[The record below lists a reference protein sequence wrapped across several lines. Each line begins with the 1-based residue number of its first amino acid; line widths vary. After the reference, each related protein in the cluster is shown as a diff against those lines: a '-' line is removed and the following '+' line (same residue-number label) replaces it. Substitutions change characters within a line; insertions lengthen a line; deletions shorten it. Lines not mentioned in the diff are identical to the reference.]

1 MEELENKSII
11 LEFQGYTWDEYFY
24 VIANKSG
31 ILIAYKGGL
40 DKEGTIRLDEIVFV
54 GESDQIVKLYE
65 SHDFDMIRCKI
76 SDGEKLFFSLAE
88 MQDTNRKEIVK
99 ILKEILIPN
108 DVTKEHMKYK
118 VNCKGAC
125 ALFPKDIIETT

>member
-54 GESDQIVKLYE
+54 GESDE

-108 DVTKEHMKYK
+108 DVSKEHMKYK

-125 ALFPKDIIETT
+125 ALFPKDVITTT

>member
-1 MEELENKSII
+1 
-11 LEFQGYTWDEYFY
+11 
-24 VIANKSG
+24 
-31 ILIAYKGGL
+31 
-40 DKEGTIRLDEIVFV
+40 
-54 GESDQIVKLYE
+54 
-65 SHDFDMIRCKI
+65 MIRCKI

-108 DVTKEHMKYK
+108 DVTKEYRKYK